1 MTVESKVEPAR
12 RPRNHRIAATLALC
26 ALLAFAPQRAAI
38 AGTAGIE
45 IATAAPVLAALR
57 TAADYIRTENV
68 DLAALAL
75 ERLEATAGAD
85 PVATQAREALRALDA
100 GDLAQ
105 AGALV
110 GRIGDELAMRRQAAG
125 RPLFADCIRAASRAF
140 AALDSYRNAP
150 PGPATRQAAA
160 ATAAALGRCN
170 AEAAPAVAAD
180 PDFRRS
186 VDGAL
191 ASLARIPAAVEAGDG
206 ELVYRLLI
214 ELKAFDRLLVLRF
227 G

>member
-1 MTVESKVEPAR
+1 VTVAQKVERAR
-12 RPRNHRIAATLALC
+12 RARNSRIAAVFALC
-26 ALLAFAPQRAAI
+26 ALLMCAPHRD
-38 AGTAGIE
+38 AGAQSAGIE

-57 TAADYIRTENV
+57 SAADCIRTDNV

-75 ERLEATAGAD
+75 ERLAAAAGVD
-85 PVATQAREALRALDA
+85 PVAASARDALRALDA
-100 GDLAQ
+100 GELERAADLVA
-105 AGALV
+105 
-110 GRIGDELAMRRQAAG
+110 RIGDELAARRHAAG
-125 RPLFADCIRAASRAF
+125 RPLFADCIRTASRAF
-140 AALDSYRNAP
+140 AALDAQRHAP
-150 PGPATRQAAA
+150 PSPATRD
-160 ATAAALGRCN
+160 AALGTETALRRCN
-170 AEAAPAVAAD
+170 GEAAPSVAAD

-206 ELVYRLLI
+206 ELLHRLLI